1 MFNQYPIGKFTVKEN
16 IQKEDIQ
23 GWIHDIGDAPKQ
35 LADAVEGLTN
45 EQLATPYREG
55 GWKLS
60 QVVHHL
66 ADSHINAYTRFKL
79 GLTEQA
85 PTIKAYDE
93 VAWSKLPDNDLPIE
107 VSLQLFSALH
117 KRLHKLLN
125 SLDEKDL
132 KKMIHH
138 PENGE
143 VTIEQLIATYAWH
156 GKHHVAHIT
165 TLRNQRGWW
174 NGI

>member
-35 LADAVEGLTN
+35 LADAVEGLTK

-55 GWKLS
+55 GWTLS

-93 VAWSKLPDNDLPIE
+93 VAWSNLPDNDLPIE
-107 VSLQLFSALH
+107 VSL
-117 KRLHKLLN
+117 
-125 SLDEKDL
+125 
-132 KKMIHH
+132 
-138 PENGE
+138 
-143 VTIEQLIATYAWH
+143 
-156 GKHHVAHIT
+156 
-165 TLRNQRGWW
+165 
-174 NGI
+174 

>member
-23 GWIHDIGDAPKQ
+23 DWIRDIGDAPKQ
-35 LADAVEGLTN
+35 LADALEGLTK
-45 EQLATPYREG
+45 EQLVTPYREG

-66 ADSHINAYTRFKL
+66 ADSHMNVYTRFKL

-85 PTIKAYDE
+85 PAIKAYDE
-93 VAWSKLPDNDLPIE
+93 VAWSTLPDNDLPIE

-117 KRLHKLLN
+117 KRLHKVLN
-125 SLDEKDL
+125 SLDEIDL
-132 KKMIHH
+132 KKTIHH

-143 VTIEQLIATYAWH
+143 VTIEQ
-156 GKHHVAHIT
+156 
-165 TLRNQRGWW
+165 
-174 NGI
+174 

>member
-1 MFNQYPIGKFTVKEN
+1 MFNQYPIGKFIAKKN
-16 IQKEDIQ
+16 IQKADIQ
-23 GWIHDIGDAPKQ
+23 GWIRDIGDAPNQ

-60 QVVHHL
+60 QAVHHL
-66 ADSHINAYTRFKL
+66 ADSHLNAYTRFKL

-93 VAWSKLPDNDLPIE
+93 AAWSTLPDNDLPIE
-107 VSLQLFSALH
+107 VSLQLFAALH
-117 KRLHKLLN
+117 KRLHKLLS
-125 SLDEKDL
+125 SLNEKDL

-156 GKHHVAHIT
+156 GKHHIAHIT
-165 TLRNQRGWW
+165 TLRNQKGW
-174 NGI
+174 